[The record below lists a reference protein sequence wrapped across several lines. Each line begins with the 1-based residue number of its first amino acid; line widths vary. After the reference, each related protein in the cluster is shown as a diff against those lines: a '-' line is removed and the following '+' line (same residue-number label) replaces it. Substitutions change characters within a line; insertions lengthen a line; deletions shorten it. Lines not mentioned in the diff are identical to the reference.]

1 VRNANTLVVG
11 LGEVGSALSQVLRR
25 TGRVL
30 EHDIERCEF
39 DEPIGVM
46 HLCIPFTRQADFEA
60 TAVSYIQRFK
70 PELTIVNST
79 VVPGTSRAIAKRA
92 KTPIAY
98 SPVRGKHIRMAEDLL
113 KYRKFVAASD
123 DHTAA
128 RAAEHFRAAGMTTQ
142 FISKLETLELAK
154 LGETTYFGVL
164 IAFAQELNRYASRV
178 DGDYAEA
185 LDFFEEVD
193 FLPSTKYYPGFIG
206 GHCVIPNIDLMR
218 TIASSQML
226 EAVLESNRR
235 RVEELSNEARIAL
248 SPDPKLKSV
257 QANGNSQSQAAAM
270 RR

>member
-1 VRNANTLVVG
+1 VQNAVTLVVG
-11 LGEVGSALSQVLRR
+11 LGEVGGALSQVLRR

-30 EHDIERCEF
+30 EHDIEKCEF

-46 HLCIPFTRQADFEA
+46 HLCFPFTRQADFEGVA
-60 TAVSYIQRFK
+60 LSYIQRFK

-79 VVPGTSRAIAKRA
+79 VVPGTSRAIAERA
-92 KTPIAY
+92 KVPIAY

-113 KYRKFVAASD
+113 TYRKFVAGTD
-123 DHTAA
+123 DNTAT

-142 FISKLETLELAK
+142 CISKLETLELAK

-164 IAFAQELNRYASRV
+164 IAFAQELNRYANRV
-178 DGDYAEA
+178 GGDYAEA

-206 GHCVIPNIDLMR
+206 GHCVVPNIELLS
-218 TIASSQML
+218 TVASSPLLSAML
-226 EAVLESNRR
+226 ASNRR
-235 RVEELSNEARIAL
+235 RAEELAREARMAL
-248 SPDPKLKSV
+248 STEPKLNSV
-257 QANGNSQSQAAAM
+257 QASHKSNSQAAM

>member
-1 VRNANTLVVG
+1 VG

-25 TGRVL
+25 TGHVL

-46 HLCIPFTRQADFEA
+46 HLCIPFTRQAEFEA
-60 TAVSYIQRFK
+60 SALSYIQRFK
-70 PELTIVNST
+70 PELTIINST

-98 SPVRGKHIRMAEDLL
+98 SPVRGKHVRMAEDLL
-113 KYRKFVAASD
+113 KYRKFVAGSD
-123 DHTAA
+123 DNTAS

-142 FISKLETLELAK
+142 CISKLETLELAK

-164 IAFAQELNRYASRV
+164 IAFAQELNRYADRV

-193 FLPSTKYYPGFIG
+193 FLPKTKYFPGFIG

-218 TIASSQML
+218 TIASSPML
-226 EAVLESNRR
+226 EAVLESNCR
-235 RVEELSNEARIAL
+235 RVEELANEARMAL
-248 SPDPKLKSV
+248 TPDPKLNPVPAKSKSP
-257 QANGNSQSQAAAM
+257 SQAAM